1 MNNITL
7 FDLQK
12 IMVRAYQDS
21 DITAAFVDM
30 LYDYINQT
38 TGVIKFKYDDA
49 GKYVDI
55 TTNKVDTLIFTQ
67 YIKELYARF
76 VINVLNTNTLEHLLS
91 QDPNYSTIKKMRESD
106 IFNMAVGIVSVLDI
120 NSGGPNSI
128 FRIKLVN

>member
-76 VINVLNTNTLEHLLS
+76 VINVLNTNTLEYLLS
-91 QDPNYSTIKKMRESD
+91 QDTNYSTIKKMRESD